1 MDIFPVLVYLA
12 LDSVISFSVGSLDG
26 RLDTRVLAPSPT
38 LLSVKASR
46 LGGVEWGG
54 AEWGGAF

>member
-1 MDIFPVLVYLA
+1 MGMDIFPVLVYLA

-26 RLDTRVLAPSPT
+26 RRDTRVLAPSPT

-46 LGGVEWGG
+46 LDGVDWD
-54 AEWGGAF
+54 GAF